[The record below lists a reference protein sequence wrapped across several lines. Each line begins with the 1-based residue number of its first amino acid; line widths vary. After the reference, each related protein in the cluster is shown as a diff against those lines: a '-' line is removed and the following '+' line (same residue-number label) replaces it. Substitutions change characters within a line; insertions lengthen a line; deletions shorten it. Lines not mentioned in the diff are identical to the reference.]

1 MATAAAAAATI
12 GISVELVVTASKA
25 LGVGVVGAIFT
36 GKLIEQVRD
45 WIKSRGVSSE
55 ISDHVM
61 KKKHKFNDKCGAD
74 CILKV
79 AYDIKS
85 GSSWLADNGIPII
98 RGTGY
103 CRHGCEIEVRLS
115 IPLGHDQWKIGTAFH
130 TGDCKAK

>member
-12 GISVELVVTASKA
+12 GISVELVVTACTA

-61 KKKHKFNDKCGAD
+61 KKKHKF
-74 CILKV
+74 
-79 AYDIKS
+79 
-85 GSSWLADNGIPII
+85 W
-98 RGTGY
+98 
-103 CRHGCEIEVRLS
+103 
-115 IPLGHDQWKIGTAFH
+115 
-130 TGDCKAK
+130 

>member
-12 GISVELVVTASKA
+12 GINVELVVTACTA

-61 KKKHKFNDKCGAD
+61 KKNINLMINVEQIAFWKWHM
-74 CILKV
+74 ILNLEV
-79 AYDIKS
+79 
-85 GSSWLADNGIPII
+85 
-98 RGTGY
+98 
-103 CRHGCEIEVRLS
+103 HG
-115 IPLGHDQWKIGTAFH
+115 
-130 TGDCKAK
+130 

>member
-12 GISVELVVTASKA
+12 GISVELVVTACTA

-103 CRHGCEIEVRLS
+103 CRHGWNRSKIVYSSWTWPMENWNCLSYRRLQ
-115 IPLGHDQWKIGTAFH
+115 G
-130 TGDCKAK
+130 

>member
-1 MATAAAAAATI
+1 MI
-12 GISVELVVTASKA
+12 NVEQIA
-25 LGVGVVGAIFT
+25 FW
-36 GKLIEQVRD
+36 KL
-45 WIKSRGVSSE
+45 
-55 ISDHVM
+55 
-61 KKKHKFNDKCGAD
+61 
-74 CILKV
+74 

-85 GSSWLADNGIPII
+85 ASSWLADNGIPII